1 MKKYFQLPREFA
13 EKWIAALRSGE
24 YKQGSSA
31 LVIIEKGTPKYC
43 CLGVACSIQGVPDN
57 LMLGASFP
65 YLVIHQFYLPEDLK
79 RGYISG
85 RTDMT
90 TLGGVLAAL
99 NDGAKTEIPNP
110 DGDGYIQFNEEFKQH
125 SFSEIADWIEANVE
139 FIDVEEPEPAE
150 PQLEYPQ

>member
-31 LVIIEKGTPKYC
+31 LVIIEKDIPKYC
-43 CLGVACSIQGVPDN
+43 CLGVACSIQGVPN
-57 LMLGASFP
+57 GLMLAVSFP
-65 YLVIHQFYLPEDLK
+65 YLIRTDFNLPANLK
-79 RGYISG
+79 RGHDPK
-85 RTDMT
+85 TDT
-90 TLGGVLAAL
+90 TQLGGVLAAL
-99 NDGAKTEIPNP
+99 NDGAKVSITEPG
-110 DGDGYIQFNEEFKQH
+110 GDNYIEFNEEFKQH